1 MQSAAKFLRWHRAD
15 KPNAGSRWG
24 RSHLVRRFGLFFNQL
39 NCGTLHISGIS
50 CFILSLGRLSF
61 LLLTRLNLSFPQNEI
76 FASRHQ
82 DVNSVACIEDKC
94 YVLTLA
100 QYCR

>member
-1 MQSAAKFLRWHRAD
+1 MPACEMQSSVVSYDAD
-15 KPNAGSRWG
+15 GDDPPV
-24 RSHLVRRFGLFFNQL
+24 LMMLYLFVQTWVKHDF
-39 NCGTLHISGIS
+39 
-50 CFILSLGRLSF
+50 
-61 LLLTRLNLSFPQNEI
+61 SFPQNEI

-94 YVLTLA
+94 YVQTLA